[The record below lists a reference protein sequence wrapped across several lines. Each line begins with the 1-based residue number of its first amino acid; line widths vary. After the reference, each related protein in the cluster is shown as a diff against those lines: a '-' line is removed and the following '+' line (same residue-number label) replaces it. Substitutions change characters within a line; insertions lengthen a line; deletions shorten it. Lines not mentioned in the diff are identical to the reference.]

1 MPEIPRQTIEEI
13 RDRTDLIELVGRFV
27 TLKSKGGSWVG
38 LCPFHQEKSPSFN
51 VVPSKGIFHCFGC
64 GEGGDAF
71 KFLMK
76 HKGVSFVEAV
86 KELAGPA
93 GIELEERKL
102 THAERAAIAKKG
114 GVREACK
121 LASEWFHMQLLTSP
135 AAKDAREYLVNRG
148 LESDT
153 WARFRLGFAP
163 DSWTSLLD
171 HLAGKGVDTEL
182 AIRAGLAKRNERRG
196 SHYDV
201 FRGRVIIPILDERDR
216 PIAFG
221 GRILEGDG
229 PKYINSPETPLYTKS
244 DTLYNLSFARGSIQR
259 NKRVL
264 LVEGYFDVISL
275 ALAGYPE
282 TVATC
287 GTALTPGH
295 MKVLRRLTDRAYALF
310 DADEAGQRASDK
322 SLPLFLD
329 AGMEAL
335 RISVPDAKD
344 PDEYIRSQGAEH
356 FEELM
361 KRARPLFVEF
371 LERCMR
377 RNGLSAGGRQR
388 SMNEAI
394 PMLQRLQ
401 GTSKDLAIVQAAGI
415 LGVPEVT
422 LRRAARGNHSTPTP
436 SPGGHHGARW
446 VGNVELNHL
455 LWLLLNFAE
464 DVAPVL
470 EEVEETA
477 LVTERD
483 DVMWVIGQLL
493 GGTKLP
499 EILAQLEDNDVVRV
513 LQASA
518 AKEGLYTQEQA
529 PRVARQILI
538 KLRIRDTETQLL
550 SLRRELSACE
560 GDPDGT
566 KYRVLLMRQAGLQR
580 KLINLRRKSKASLT

>member
-13 RDRTDLIELVGRFV
+13 RDRTDLVELVGRFV

-51 VVPSKGIFHCFGC
+51 VVPSKGIYHCFGC
-64 GEGGDAF
+64 GAGGDAF
-71 KFLMK
+71 KFLME
-76 HKGVSFVEAV
+76 HQGISFVEAV
-86 KELAGPA
+86 KELAVPA
-93 GIELEERKL
+93 GVELEERRL
-102 THAERAAIAKKG
+102 THAERAAIARKG

-121 LASEWFHMQLLTSP
+121 VASEWFHMQLLTSP
-135 AAKDAREYLVNRG
+135 AATGARTYLQKRG
-148 LESDT
+148 LDAQA
-153 WARFRLGFAP
+153 WDRFRLGFAP
-163 DSWTSLLD
+163 DSWTGLLD
-171 HLAGKGVDTEL
+171 HLSSKGVDTEL
-182 AIRAGLAKRNERRG
+182 AIRSGLAKRNERRG
-196 SHYDV
+196 SNYDV

-244 DTLYNLSFARGSIQR
+244 KTLYNLSFARGAIQR

-322 SLPLFLD
+322 SLPLFMD

-344 PDEYIRSQGAEH
+344 PDEYIRAHGAED
-356 FEELM
+356 FEDLM

-371 LERCMR
+371 LERSTR

-394 PMLQRLQ
+394 PLLHRLQ
-401 GTSKDLAIVQAAGI
+401 GTSKDLAVVQAAGI
-415 LGVPEVT
+415 LGVPEAT
-422 LRRAARGNHSTPTP
+422 LRRAASGGHAPAPQNH
-436 SPGGHHGARW
+436 GGHHGARW

-455 LWLLLNFAE
+455 LWLLLNFPADIAE
-464 DVAPVL
+464 VL
-470 EEVEETA
+470 DEVEDPT
-477 LVTERD
+477 LVTQRD

-493 GGTKLP
+493 EGIGLP
-499 EILAQLEDNDVVRV
+499 AILAQLEDPDVVRV

-538 KLRIRDTETQLL
+538 RLRIRATETQLL

-560 GDPDGT
+560 GGPDGT
-566 KYRVLLMRQAGLQR
+566 RYRVLLKQQAGLQR
-580 KLINLRRKSKASLT
+580 ELIDLRKRSKASLS

>member
-13 RDRTDLIELVGRFV
+13 RDRTDLIELVGRYV

-51 VVPSKGIFHCFGC
+51 VVPSKGIYHCFGC

-71 KFLMK
+71 KFLMQ
-76 HKGVSFVEAV
+76 HKGMSFVEAV
-86 KELAGPA
+86 KELAVPA
-93 GIELEERKL
+93 GVELEERKL
-102 THAERAAIAKKG
+102 TTAERAAIAKKG

-121 LASEWFHMQLLTSP
+121 LASDWFHAQLLTSP
-135 AAKDAREYLVNRG
+135 KAAGAREYLEKRG
-148 LESDT
+148 LNAEAWD
-153 WARFRLGFAP
+153 RFRLGFAP
-163 DSWTSLLD
+163 DSWTGLLD
-171 HLAGKGVDTEL
+171 YLAGQGVDTEL

-196 SHYDV
+196 SNYDV

-244 DTLYNLSFARGSIQR
+244 DTLYNLGFARGAIQR

-310 DADEAGQRASDK
+310 DADEAGKRASDK

-344 PDEYIRSQGAEH
+344 PDEYIRAHGPEQ

-361 KRARPLFVEF
+361 KRARPLIVEF
-371 LERCMR
+371 LERSMR

-394 PMLQRLQ
+394 PLLHRLQ

-415 LGVPEVT
+415 LGVPEAT
-422 LRRAARGNHSTPTP
+422 LRRAAGGNHFQEAPNQ
-436 SPGGHHGARW
+436 GGHHGARW
-446 VGNVELNHL
+446 VGNVELNHM
-455 LWLLLNFAE
+455 LWLLLNFPDEVAEVLE
-464 DVAPVL
+464 DVEDP
-470 EEVEETA
+470 E
-477 LVTERD
+477 LVTGRE
-483 DVMWVIGQLL
+483 DVMWVI
-493 GGTKLP
+493 
-499 EILAQLEDNDVVRV
+499 EIGRASCRERV
-513 LQASA
+513 
-518 AKEGLYTQEQA
+518 
-529 PRVARQILI
+529 
-538 KLRIRDTETQLL
+538 
-550 SLRRELSACE
+550 
-560 GDPDGT
+560 
-566 KYRVLLMRQAGLQR
+566 
-580 KLINLRRKSKASLT
+580 